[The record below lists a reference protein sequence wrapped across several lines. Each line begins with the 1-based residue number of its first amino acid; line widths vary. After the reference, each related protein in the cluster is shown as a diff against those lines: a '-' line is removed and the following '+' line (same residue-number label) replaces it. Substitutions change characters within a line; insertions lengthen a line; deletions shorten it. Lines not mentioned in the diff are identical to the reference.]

1 MVFFFCLLSSVCWI
15 LFGRSVAMHSKE
27 LWPFIFLLGLLFFN
41 YPILDL
47 VEVALPYYLYTA
59 WALFI
64 LMIGLLVTLS
74 QRGEKR

>member
-1 MVFFFCLLSSVCWI
+1 
-15 LFGRSVAMHSKE
+15 MHSKE

-47 VEVALPYYLYTA
+47 VDVALPYYLYTA

-74 QRGEKR
+74 QREEKKIICSGAGGYFLSSWAT

>member
-1 MVFFFCLLSSVCWI
+1 
-15 LFGRSVAMHSKE
+15 

-47 VEVALPYYLYTA
+47 VDVALPYYLYTA

-74 QRGEKR
+74 QRGGKK

>member
-1 MVFFFCLLSSVCWI
+1 
-15 LFGRSVAMHSKE
+15 MHSKE

-64 LMIGLLVTLS
+64 LMTGLLVTIS
-74 QRGEKR
+74 QRQGKR